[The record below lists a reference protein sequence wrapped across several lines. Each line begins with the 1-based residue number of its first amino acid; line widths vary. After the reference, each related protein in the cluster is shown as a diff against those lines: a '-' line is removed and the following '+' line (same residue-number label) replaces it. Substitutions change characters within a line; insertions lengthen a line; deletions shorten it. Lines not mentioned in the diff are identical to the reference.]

1 MGIELTRFRV
11 CPGKEART
19 RERMDFL
26 RTNPEAFR
34 ETLEP
39 ERMYVETFFS
49 EVVDGVMYLS
59 WYSVQGEGAADVR
72 ESSHWLDERHMAFW
86 GECIDPDF
94 APQDLTP
101 EVHMTPERVE
111 AAMRPLDRAA
121 EAASD
126 PFAPECLRNDRPR
139 SLRKQQASG

>member
-1 MGIELTRFRV
+1 MQIEMVRFRV
-11 CPGKEART
+11 RPGKEARA
-19 RERMDFL
+19 REWMDFL
-26 RTNPEAFR
+26 RAHPDAFR

-39 ERMYVETFFS
+39 ERMYVETIFS
-49 EVVDGVMYLS
+49 EAVDGVTYLA
-59 WYSVQGEGAADVR
+59 WYSVQGEGAAHVR
-72 ESSHWLDERHMAFW
+72 ESAHWLDEQHLAFW
-86 GECIDPDF
+86 DECIDPDF
-94 APQDLTP
+94 PPQHLTT
-101 EVHMTPERVE
+101 EVHMMPERVE